1 MKDHLRQPCVL
12 TELCKLFEDDTILAR
27 PSIGKRHNQIEV
39 LILVAQETFQL
50 VLGLLPFPQNVGQR
64 FRQPHLTDA
73 GIGFRLFQNNS
84 CAGVRHER
92 SEDVID
98 ILLTQRFDCPFGCP
112 CQLLVD
118 VVLFAWKVRSERKR
132 QHLTQKQLAERLGM
146 NPRTIIDLETCQ
158 SNPKFETVVLVA
170 KELNIS
176 VDAAIFPEMVNQT
189 VSKTVVD
196 FFAGKS
202 EAEIEKFIALC
213 KQAEAFQKDE

>member
-1 MKDHLRQPCVL
+1 M
-12 TELCKLFEDDTILAR
+12 
-27 PSIGKRHNQIEV
+27 
-39 LILVAQETFQL
+39 
-50 VLGLLPFPQNVGQR
+50 
-64 FRQPHLTDA
+64 
-73 GIGFRLFQNNS
+73 NNPL
-84 CAGVRHER
+84 
-92 SEDVID
+92 D
-98 ILLTQRFDCPFGCP
+98 
-112 CQLLVD
+112 
-118 VVLFAWKVRSERKR
+118 LFAWKVRSERKR

-146 NPRTIIDLETCQ
+146 NPRTIIDLETGK

-213 KQAEAFQKDE
+213 KQAEAFQKAE

>member
-1 MKDHLRQPCVL
+1 MSSMVIYMSGSTPYNDVEVMCSEQSTGSICMEGAVR
-12 TELCKLFEDDTILAR
+12 TE
-27 PSIGKRHNQIEV
+27 G
-39 LILVAQETFQL
+39 
-50 VLGLLPFPQNVGQR
+50 
-64 FRQPHLTDA
+64 
-73 GIGFRLFQNNS
+73 
-84 CAGVRHER
+84 
-92 SEDVID
+92 
-98 ILLTQRFDCPFGCP
+98 
-112 CQLLVD
+112 
-118 VVLFAWKVRSERKR
+118 

>member
-1 MKDHLRQPCVL
+1 M
-12 TELCKLFEDDTILAR
+12 
-27 PSIGKRHNQIEV
+27 
-39 LILVAQETFQL
+39 
-50 VLGLLPFPQNVGQR
+50 
-64 FRQPHLTDA
+64 
-73 GIGFRLFQNNS
+73 NNPL
-84 CAGVRHER
+84 
-92 SEDVID
+92 D
-98 ILLTQRFDCPFGCP
+98 
-112 CQLLVD
+112 
-118 VVLFAWKVRSERKR
+118 LFAWKVRSERKR

-176 VDAAIFPEMVNQT
+176 VDAAIFPEMINQT

-213 KQAEAFQKDE
+213 KQAEAFQKDERSGSMCPAALLFHPFAMRAVYYSFVL